1 MEDSQIIELYLQRNS
16 DAIWRTE
23 GKYGAYCMTIAER
36 ILHNREDSEECVNDT
51 WLRAWNSIPPLIP
64 DKLKMFLAKI
74 TRNIAINRLQ
84 AETAAKRGGGEQA
97 LALSELEECVAG
109 SQNIEKE
116 FESKQLDECV
126 RVFVRELPEK
136 EGNVFVRRY
145 FFTESASEIA
155 ERYGMTANHV
165 MVVLSRVRKKLRAHL
180 KKEGFLDD

>member
-1 MEDSQIIELYLQRNS
+1 MQDNEIVDLYWARSENAISQTDI
-16 DAIWRTE
+16 
-23 GKYGAYCMTIAER
+23 KYGSYCRRIAMN
-36 ILHNREDSEECVNDT
+36 IVASAEDSEECVNDT

-97 LALSELEECVAG
+97 LVLSELEECVAG
-109 SQNIEKE
+109 SQNVEKE
-116 FESKQLDECV
+116 FEAKELDECV
-126 RVFVRELPEK
+126 RRFVRELPEK

-155 ERYGMTANHV
+155 GRYNMTANHV
-165 MVVLSRVRKKLRAHL
+165 MVVLSRVRKKLRARL
-180 KKEGFLDD
+180 IKEGFLDD